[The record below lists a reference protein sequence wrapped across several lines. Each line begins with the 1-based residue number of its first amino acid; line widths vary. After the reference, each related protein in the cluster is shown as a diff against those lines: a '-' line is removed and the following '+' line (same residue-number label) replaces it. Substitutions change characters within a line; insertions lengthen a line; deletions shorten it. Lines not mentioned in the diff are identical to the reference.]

1 MTKVLLIGY
10 NPPQLLG
17 DAKIEAAHYRTWQF
31 LEPILQDGHQVHLCA
46 GAPGESIE
54 NPPIPAEWSN
64 LSYAPISFGERGW
77 IKELQ
82 AEHDAFQPDCI
93 VAVNFY
99 HCLYTTRL
107 KTGKPIWMDIY
118 GDILTIMQ
126 ASCFRAQSDRGMST
140 TIGFMRQALRQG
152 DVFSG
157 CGLPQQHMLA
167 GEIAMSG
174 RLGRTT
180 FGYDFARTI
189 LPGSPPKQSLTS
201 AEISTNGQ
209 ALNGQQANGQ
219 QANQVNGQNKD
230 DSQLE
235 PVHGAD
241 DEFMKRVGIEAND
254 FVVLWCGGYNTWTD
268 VDTLFNALESAMGKD
283 LTVRY
288 VSVGAN
294 SYEAP
299 DNVYTRLLGMI
310 ENSPHKDRFSMMGWQ
325 PWTEIPTY
333 YRHSAVGINID
344 ALHYETIYG
353 TRTRLVEMIA
363 AGLPVITSLGAELSY
378 MLEHHGAARTFE
390 VGDWQTLA
398 DQIIALSSDPELRDQ
413 LAEKALT
420 YATDGLSFYKTTEPV
435 RNWVANPTLAPDKTS
450 TSFGSRMRHLEYEGR
465 AILRQ
470 LLWRTTGQE

>member
-1 MTKVLLIGY
+1 MSKVLLIGY

-31 LEPILQDGHQVHLCA
+31 LEPILQDGHRVHLCA
-46 GAPGESIE
+46 GAPGEQIK
-54 NPPIPAEWSN
+54 NPSIPADWAN
-64 LSYAPISFGERGW
+64 LSYDAIPFGKRGW

-82 AEHDAFQPDCI
+82 AAHDAFQPNCI

-107 KTGKPIWMDIY
+107 KTNKPIWMDIY

-140 TIGFMRQALRQG
+140 TIGFMEQALRQG

-174 RLGRTT
+174 RLSRTT

-189 LPGSPPKQSLTS
+189 LPGSPPKESFDRVKVH
-201 AEISTNGQ
+201 
-209 ALNGQQANGQ
+209 
-219 QANQVNGQNKD
+219 VNGGNG
-230 DSQLE
+230 SSTTGANHAHLE
-235 PVHGAD
+235 AGQTSPSSD
-241 DEFMKRVGIEAND
+241 TFLQRVGIKPDD

-268 VDTLFNALESAMGKD
+268 VDTLFQALESAMERD
-283 LTVRY
+283 ASVRY

-310 ENSPHKDRFSMMGWQ
+310 EKSPYKERFSMMGWQ
-325 PWTEIPTY
+325 PWTDIPSY
-333 YRHSAVGINID
+333 YRHSHVGINID

-378 MLEHHGAARTFE
+378 MLEREDAALTFE
-390 VGDWQTLA
+390 VGDWQMLT
-398 DQIIALSSDPELRDQ
+398 DQIIALSSDRGVRDQ
-413 LAEKALT
+413 LAENALA
-420 YATDGLSFYKTTEPV
+420 YATEGLSFYKTTEPV
-435 RNWVANPTLAPDKTS
+435 RDWVANPTLAPDKASAT
-450 TSFGSRMRHLEYEGR
+450 FASRIRHLEYEGR
-465 AILRQ
+465 AVLRH
-470 LLWRTTGQE
+470 LLWRVTGQE